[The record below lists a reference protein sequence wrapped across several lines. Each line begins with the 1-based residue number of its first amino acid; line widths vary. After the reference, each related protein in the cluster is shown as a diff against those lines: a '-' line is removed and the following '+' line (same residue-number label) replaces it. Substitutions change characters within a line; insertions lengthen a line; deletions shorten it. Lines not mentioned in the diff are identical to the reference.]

1 MATQDRRPT
10 TAQKIEILCRIFRAA
25 VKSGDAELRATT
37 ARELAEYGVRLGDL
51 IETPDE
57 RKGGSDESK

>member
-1 MATQDRRPT
+1 MPKNLSQSE
-10 TAQKIEILCRIFRAA
+10 TANRISVLCRIFRAA

-51 IETPDE
+51 IDTPGDK
-57 RKGGSDESK
+57 KGGNDESK